1 MKSFKY
7 FDLNNNGT
15 VEPDEFAKAIE
26 KIGIIIPT
34 KEVSI
39 NQRLILNRI
48 LMFSLVSMILM
59 EVDLLTIKSF
69 LLLFMEDQTLPLQ
82 LAEIEDPKILKNWR
96 AHLETSFAQ
105 EEPEVSLVSKD
116 NSRSW
121 MIMDQSLSTS
131 TSSLRP

>member
-26 KIGIIIPT
+26 KIGIMIPT

-39 NQRLILNRI
+39 DQTIILHRI

-59 EVDLLTIKSF
+59 EVDLLTTKSF
-69 LLLFMEDQTLPLQ
+69 LLLFMEDQTLHLQ
-82 LAEIEDPKILKNWR
+82 LAEIEGQKILKNWR
-96 AHLETSFAQ
+96 AYLETSFAQ

-116 NSRSW
+116 SSRLW
-121 MIMDQSLSTS
+121 MITDQSLSTS
-131 TSSLRP
+131 TNSPRL